1 MSIACPE
8 CAASMPDD
16 AGYCPGCGR
25 SMRPVERATGR
36 VGALPEN
43 IAGALAYF
51 LIPAIIFLFVE
62 PYSRNRFVRFHSL
75 QCIVVYV
82 AAAIVGAALRILGFV
97 LFFIPLLGPLIVG
110 LVSMI
115 VGLGWFILWVVLV
128 LKALQ
133 GEMFKLP
140 VAGDFAERQA
150 GTI

>member
-1 MSIACPE
+1 M
-8 CAASMPDD
+8 
-16 AGYCPGCGR
+16 R
-25 SMRPVERATGR
+25 SVERATGT

-51 LIPAIIFLFVE
+51 LIPAIVFLFVE
-62 PYSRNRFVRFHSL
+62 PYSRNRFVRFHSF
-75 QCIVVYV
+75 QCIAVYV
-82 AAAIVGAALRILGFV
+82 AAVIVGAVLRILGFV
-97 LFFIPLLGPLIVG
+97 MFFIPLLGPLVVG

-140 VAGDFAERQA
+140 VLGDFAERQ
-150 GTI
+150 GNPVP